1 MTAECGVILIFD
13 EVMTSRL
20 GPGGYQGVCGVAPDM
35 MSLGKYVGGGLTF
48 GAFGGKAAIMEHFD
62 PSKPGHLSHAG
73 TFNNNVLTMAAAIAG
88 LRDIY
93 TLEKAIA
100 MNEAGNALRTR
111 LNGTLA
117 KHGIAGQITGY
128 GSMMMLHLTDGEL
141 TGPTDSAKVSA
152 SARGL
157 FHLGM
162 IERGFY
168 VGRRN
173 MMALSLPMGEGEFD
187 GLADAVDD
195 WCRQYKGLFQK

>member
-73 TFNNNVLTMAAAIAG
+73 TFNNNVLTMAAAIVG

-141 TGPTDSAKVSA
+141 TGPTDQCQGQRLRPWPVPPRYDR
-152 SARGL
+152 ARL
-157 FHLGM
+157 L
-162 IERGFY
+162 RGKAQHDGPL
-168 VGRRN
+168 VAHGRGR
-173 MMALSLPMGEGEFD
+173 
-187 GLADAVDD
+187 V
-195 WCRQYKGLFQK
+195 